1 LREAVPRTQLG
12 RYAVADLSKMQ
23 GGETVTIDK
32 AKRALH
38 RGNGIQVSKLEY
50 KEPTL
55 FHGILATSR
64 GPVLVG
70 WINIKHRFPR
80 HRLLAAAL
88 SDAVVVPRKELL

>member
-1 LREAVPRTQLG
+1 
-12 RYAVADLSKMQ
+12 M
-23 GGETVTIDK
+23 TIDK
-32 AKRALH
+32 AKRAMR
-38 RGNGIQVSKLEY
+38 RGNGIQVSKLRY

-70 WINIKHRFPR
+70 WINMKHQFPR

-88 SDAVVVPRKELL
+88 SDAVVIPRKELP